1 VGGLILSYIID
12 FPSGATIV
20 LVLSVL
26 YLGTSGLRPW
36 RFSRS

>member
-1 VGGLILSYIID
+1 LILSYSID

-20 LVLSVL
+20 LVLALL

-36 RFSRS
+36 LHHR